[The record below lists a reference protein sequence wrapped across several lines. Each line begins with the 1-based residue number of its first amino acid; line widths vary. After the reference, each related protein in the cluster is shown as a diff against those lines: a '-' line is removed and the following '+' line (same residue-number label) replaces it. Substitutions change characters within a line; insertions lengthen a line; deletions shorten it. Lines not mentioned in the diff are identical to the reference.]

1 MSMQKTDDNNKSYR
15 INILFFRRVWKLY
28 RMYWLR
34 KTAWKSWVLLGLLGV
49 VMAGYTYSGA
59 SFSVMTREATDAL
72 VAKHQD
78 EYIKFIILLSVYGFF
93 RSLLTSLMPLIE
105 GLINIRWWPWLAK
118 DTIGKLLYKNNYYNI
133 QYDSPIDNIDQRIE
147 EEISP
152 VCSALVENPRAVI
165 GSVGDTIVQASIL
178 YTLSPQLITLVL
190 GYTLFRFFVTY
201 FIYRPAIR
209 QIFNIKIAE
218 GDFRYSLM
226 QTRNNAEQIALLRGE
241 KAETSSIH
249 GFLGQAI
256 NKTMI
261 NVRYQWVIGMT
272 SSIIMLL
279 WDVLPM
285 LILVPWYFKGHMSYG
300 EVMQGVASA
309 SMMMMSFSILTL
321 QIPQIINVAPSITR
335 LAEVQESNERN
346 MSGEKHPENCI
357 TRAVGNSLKITGL
370 TIYIPG
376 TKNLLLNDFN
386 FELSP
391 DKSGRQNIVI
401 MGKTGSGKSSLF
413 RVLSGLWFEGKGEVE
428 LPPEKDIFFLPQ
440 RPYLISGSLRDQ
452 FCYPFPVSAYND
464 EQLLA
469 VIQLVKLSEMVN
481 QYGSL
486 DSVENWKNCLSL
498 GEQQRIALAR
508 VILAKP
514 GYVFLDEATSA
525 LDPDTEANIYYQLFN
540 MNINIITIAH
550 NDTVIKY
557 HHYLLQL
564 HSDGEWTIEN
574 LLLPSNEIEPGLKK

>member
-1 MSMQKTDDNNKSYR
+1 
-15 INILFFRRVWKLY
+15 
-28 RMYWLR
+28 MYWLT
-34 KTAWKSWVLLGLLGV
+34 KAAWKSWVILGLLGA

-72 VAKHQD
+72 VAKHQN
-78 EYIKFIILLSVYGFF
+78 EYVKFIILLSVYGLF
-93 RSLLTSLMPLIE
+93 RTLLTSFMPYLE

-133 QYDSPIDNIDQRIE
+133 QHARPIDNIDQRIE

-152 VCSALVENPRAVI
+152 VCSALVENPRALI

-209 QIFNIKIAE
+209 QIFKIKIAE

-241 KAETSSIH
+241 KAETSALHS
-249 GFLGQAI
+249 FLDQAI
-256 NKTMI
+256 SKTMI
-261 NVRYQWVIGMT
+261 NVRYQWVIGMS

-285 LILVPWYFKGHMSYG
+285 FILVPWYFKGHMSYG

-309 SMMMMSFSILTL
+309 SMMMMSFSILTF
-321 QIPQIINVAPSITR
+321 QIPQIIKIAPSITR

-346 MSGEKHPENCI
+346 ISGERHLENCI
-357 TRAVGNSLKITGL
+357 ERTVGASLKITGL
-370 TIYIPG
+370 TINVPG
-376 TKNLLLNDFN
+376 TKNILLENLNL
-386 FELSP
+386 ELSP
-391 DKSGRQNIVI
+391 DKYGTQNIVI
-401 MGKTGSGKSSLF
+401 MGNTGSGKSSLF
-413 RVLSGLWFEGKGEVE
+413 RVLSGLWCEGKGVVE

-452 FCYPFPVSAYND
+452 FCYPCPECTYDD
-464 EQLLA
+464 EQLLT
-469 VIQLVKLSEMVN
+469 VIKLVNLSEMVN

-486 DSVENWKNCLSL
+486 DSVENWRNCLSL

-525 LDPDTEANIYYQLFN
+525 LDPETEEIIYSHLFN

-550 NDTVIKY
+550 NDTLIKY

-564 HSDGEWTIEN
+564 HSRGEWTIEN
-574 LLLPSNEIEPGLKK
+574 LPFPSNETEQGLKK